1 MAAEESSPAATE
13 ARKQAV
19 DRFMASLAGEMSK
32 AEPTTNQAHPGG
44 GQPASHN
51 SSPPWTNT
59 ADSGEIMVMAAEK
72 KRGHY

>member
-1 MAAEESSPAATE
+1 MAMAMAAEESSPAATE

-19 DRFMASLAGEMSK
+19 DRFMASLAGEMS
-32 AEPTTNQAHPGG
+32 
-44 GQPASHN
+44 
-51 SSPPWTNT
+51 NT